1 MTYALKIA
9 KTKILITLP
18 ASLEVALG
26 AARNAGIPREHV
38 FLLEGAAEGFVS
50 IQDLM
55 KRGEKYTA
63 SPPYRVPPGKTNKE
77 ICGYLNFS
85 SGTTG
90 LPKAVSLELISMVSP
105 DPRHRSC
112 SPTTT

>member
-9 KTKILITLP
+9 KSKFLITLP
-18 ASLEVALG
+18 TSLDVALA

-38 FLLEGAAEGFVS
+38 LLLEGQVEGCVS

-55 KRGEKYTA
+55 KRGEKYTPD
-63 SPPYRVPPGKTNKE
+63 PPYRIPRGKTNKE
-77 ICGYLNFS
+77 VCGYLNFS

-90 LPKAVSLELISMVSP
+90 LPKAVST
-105 DPRHRSC
+105 SC
-112 SPTTT
+112 EDVVDEGQG